1 MINDNTP
8 AHKSSGTIRF
18 YSTEPLDRTEA
29 AQDAMKVARGWL
41 STLLEN
47 HLVGETPL
55 VWNQDDVSTTSLCFA
70 GVATGASS
78 LMAAVIA
85 PYLYSGMSV
94 PGVKMDFKLT
104 EPTGDENA
112 AVQSFGTVAD
122 HGTYKELEVEVLNRS
137 WDEIAE
143 IEKSNLA
150 L

>member
-70 GVATGASS
+70 GVAAGATG
-78 LMAAVIA
+78 LMADVIA
-85 PYLYSGMSV
+85 PYLYSAMSV
-94 PGVKMDFKLT
+94 PDVTMDFKLT
-104 EPTGDENA
+104 EPTGDENV
-112 AVQSFGTVAD
+112 AVQSFGTAAD
-122 HGTYKELEVEVLNRS
+122 NSTYKELEVEVLNRS
-137 WDEIAE
+137 WEEIAE
-143 IEKSNLA
+143 IEKSNRA